1 ALTSA
6 RATCGRARAFAVRSH
21 AMVPDLEDLRADLV
35 AALGPERLSDDP
47 DDLGYYGSDR
57 CRGGWPAQPSFVGF
71 PRSVAEVQAVVRACA
86 ARGVPIVPSGG
97 RTGLA
102 GAATATRGEVVLSLE
117 RMQRILAVDPAA
129 RTLRCEAGATLQAVQ
144 DAAAAA
150 GLLYPV
156 D

>member
-1 ALTSA
+1 MAA
-6 RATCGRARAFAVRSH
+6 
-21 AMVPDLEDLRADLV
+21 DLEALRASLI
-35 AALGPERLSDDP
+35 AATGPDGVRDDP
-47 DDLGYYGSDR
+47 EDLAFYGTDR
-57 CRGGWPAQPSFVGF
+57 CRGGWPVRPSLVVF

-86 ARGVPIVPSGG
+86 AHGVPIVPSGG

-102 GAATATRGEVVLSLE
+102 GAATATAGEVVLSLE

-144 DAAAAA
+144 EAAAAA

-156 D
+156 DYASKGSAQIGGS